1 MKHKEMKQMRDEI
14 VSVAGLL
21 FSRFSLSPI
30 AGEIYALLYLSPV
43 PVSLNDMVRELKI
56 SKGSASMNIRAL
68 EVWNAVRKVW
78 VNSDRKDYYEA
89 DPDILNIVLR
99 RFKEGISKRMNE
111 ISPKISEIDTKIQAL
126 KKRNPSGEIQ
136 FYEKRFQ
143 EIKHIHSL
151 AEDIVRNIPD
161 KFSVKKLA
169 LLKKL
174 LQLA

>member
-1 MKHKEMKQMRDEI
+1 MKHKEIEQMRNDI

-30 AGEIYALLYLSPV
+30 AGEVYALLYLSAA

-68 EVWNAVRKVW
+68 EAWGAVRKVW

-89 DPDILNIVLR
+89 DPDILNIALK

-111 ISPKISEIDTKIQAL
+111 ISPKISEIDKKIQAL
-126 KKRNPSGEIQ
+126 KKRDISGKIQ
-136 FYEKRFQ
+136 FYGRRFQ

-151 AEDIVRNIPD
+151 AEDVIRNIPD
-161 KFSVKKLA
+161 KFSAKKLA

>member
-1 MKHKEMKQMRDEI
+1 MKHKEIEQMRDEI

-30 AGEIYALLYLSPV
+30 AGEIYALLYLSTE

-56 SKGSASMNIRAL
+56 SKGSASTNIRAL
-68 EVWNAVRKVW
+68 EAWNAVRKVW

-89 DPDILNIVLR
+89 DPDILNIALR
-99 RFKEGISKRMNE
+99 RFKEGVSKRMNE
-111 ISPKISEIDTKIQAL
+111 ISPKILEIDAKIQAL

-143 EIKHIHSL
+143 EIKNIHSL
-151 AEDIVRNIPD
+151 AENIVRNIPD
-161 KFSVKKLA
+161 KISAKKLA
-169 LLKKL
+169 FLKKL
-174 LQLA
+174 L

>member
-1 MKHKEMKQMRDEI
+1 MKYKEIEQMRNEI

-30 AGEIYALLYLSPV
+30 AGEIYALLYLSTE

-56 SKGSASMNIRAL
+56 SKGSASTNIRAL
-68 EVWNAVRKVW
+68 EAWNAVRKVW

-89 DPDILNIVLR
+89 EPDILNIALK
-99 RFKEGISKRMNE
+99 RFKEGILRRINE

-126 KKRNPSGEIQ
+126 RKRNPSAKIQ
-136 FYEKRFQ
+136 FYGKRFQ
-143 EIKHIHSL
+143 EIKHIRSL

-161 KFSVKKLA
+161 KISARKLA
-169 LLKKL
+169 VLKKL

>member
-1 MKHKEMKQMRDEI
+1 MKHKEIEQMRNDI

-30 AGEIYALLYLSPV
+30 AGEVYALLYLSAA

-68 EVWNAVRKVW
+68 ETWGAVRKVW

-89 DPDILNIVLR
+89 DPDILNIALK

-111 ISPKISEIDTKIQAL
+111 ISPKISEIDKKIQAL
-126 KKRNPSGEIQ
+126 KKKDISGEIQ
-136 FYEKRFQ
+136 FYGRRFQ

-151 AEDIVRNIPD
+151 AEDVIRNIPD
-161 KFSVKKLA
+161 KFSAKKLA